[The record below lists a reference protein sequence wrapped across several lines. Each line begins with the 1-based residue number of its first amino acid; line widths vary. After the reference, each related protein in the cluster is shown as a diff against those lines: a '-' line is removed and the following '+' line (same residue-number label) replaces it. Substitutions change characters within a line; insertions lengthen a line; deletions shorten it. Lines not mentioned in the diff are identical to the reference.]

1 MRKIK
6 SLVTILLL
14 VVVLGPVVQARS
26 TLPLEDQFY
35 EPIEDVRTA
44 RRNSILSLM
53 FGYQKDHEKFL
64 RGAPTDENRYY
75 GWQVP
80 GHLLDNAYY
89 EGKQVS
95 FHWYD
100 YTLGKGE
107 QFELIEI
114 FVNESETEVIIFAIK
129 DGKKYVFHST
139 KPSYPADGGFNLELT
154 QDLNLKEFMRE

>member
-1 MRKIK
+1 MRNIK
-6 SLVTILLL
+6 YLIAVLLL
-14 VVVLGPVVQARS
+14 GVLLGKGVEAVSVKSP
-26 TLPLEDQFY
+26 EHF

-44 RRNSILSLM
+44 RNNSILALM
-53 FGYQKDHEKFL
+53 FGRQKYQGKYL
-64 RGAPTDENRYY
+64 RGRPTDENGYY

-80 GHLLDNAYY
+80 GHLLDNAFY

-154 QDLNLKEFMRE
+154 QDHSLRQFMEE